1 MAKSHEKIVYL
12 HLHKPLEGKMDWYF
26 PSLGRMYE
34 MMHPNTV
41 GVTRQSL
48 RNYRFNDR
56 GFYANK
62 YCTIE
67 LITLE

>member
-1 MAKSHEKIVYL
+1 MIRKNDKIVYL
-12 HLHKPLEGKMDWYF
+12 HLHKPKEGKMDWYF
-26 PSLGRMYE
+26 ASLSDLYAK
-34 MMHPNTV
+34 MHPNDI

-48 RNYRFNDR
+48 RNYRFNER